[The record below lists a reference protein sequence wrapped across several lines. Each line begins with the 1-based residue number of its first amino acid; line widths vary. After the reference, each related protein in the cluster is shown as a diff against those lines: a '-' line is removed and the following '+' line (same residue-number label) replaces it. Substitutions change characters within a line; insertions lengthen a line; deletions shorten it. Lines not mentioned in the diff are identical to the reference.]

1 MLVSTWKDDDI
12 YRLYE
17 CHDCVDWITKNR
29 DTYSDLCESEALTE
43 GWMLETEPKPLYLN
57 PIK

>member
-17 CHDCVDWITKNR
+17 CHDCVEWITKNR
-29 DTYSDLCESEALTE
+29 DIYSDLCESEALTE
-43 GWMLETEPKPLYLN
+43 GWMLETEPKPLFLS
-57 PIK
+57 